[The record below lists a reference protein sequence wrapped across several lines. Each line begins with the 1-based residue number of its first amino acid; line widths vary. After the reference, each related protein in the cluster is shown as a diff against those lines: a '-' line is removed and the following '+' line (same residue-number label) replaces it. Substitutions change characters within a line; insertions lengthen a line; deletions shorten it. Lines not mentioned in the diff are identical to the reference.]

1 MNSTRMRAAVV
12 ALVCVAAVGS
22 LAACSSNPAV
32 EPVTVSANSL
42 QGETVKVPLES
53 ELNITTGSLSV
64 TSYSGTVSDRSI
76 AKFVPGRKTTTLEL
90 DPSVRPLKV
99 GHTTI
104 TLKNTDGGIQNV
116 TFTLD
121 VTK

>member
-1 MNSTRMRAAVV
+1 MNSRRTRAVV
-12 ALVCVAAVGS
+12 AALVCLAAVGS

-32 EPVTVSANSL
+32 EPVTVSADSL
-42 QGETVKVPLES
+42 QGETVRVPLDS
-53 ELNITTGSLSV
+53 DLNITTGSLSV
-64 TSYSGTVSDRSI
+64 ASYSGRVSDRSI
-76 AKFVPGRKTTTLEL
+76 AKFVPGTKTTTLEL

-104 TLKNTDGGIQNV
+104 TLKNTDGGIQDV
-116 TFTLD
+116 MFTLD